1 METLS
6 STLTKLNLGSQ
17 SIGGKAFD
25 ELISAE
31 ENGTYKNRAP
41 KRKARP
47 SAADLRRDLE
57 DEFLTPS
64 PRFSSEW
71 LNRLQRRW
79 DVSTDYTDLF
89 EIADTQ
95 TRTVVRFDREGLE
108 GRVTGYHEVT
118 VPANSANAK
127 NSTSLLRRPAGR
139 ADFVRGAA
147 GFFPFAP
154 GGLDG
159 VEAIAEMETEVQTA
173 GPPGSAGKQAGLDR
187 IINFGSEGGL
197 LEVAPGFTRG
207 LKFEE
212 AKSKEAADDDE
223 EVEQTLQEEESSIN
237 SDQDETA
244 SDVGGVKIE
253 DEESASEDDDEEE
266 DDIDALLPV
275 EFPSLEPRAPLLS
288 AFQKKGGKE
297 WAHVV
302 DVNKEI
308 SNFHELVPDMA
319 REWPF
324 ELDTFQKEAVYHL
337 ENGDSV
343 FVAAHT
349 SAGKT
354 VVAEYAIALA
364 AKHMTKAIYTSPIK
378 ALSNQKFRDFKDT
391 FDDVGI
397 LTGDVQIN
405 PEASCLIMT
414 TEILRSMLYRGADLI
429 RDVEFVIFDEVHYV
443 NDLER
448 GVVWEEVIIM
458 LPEHVTLIL
467 LSATV
472 PNTQEFASWVG
483 RTKKK
488 DIYVI
493 STAKRPV
500 PLEHYL
506 WAGKDKFKI
515 VDSNK
520 RFLES
525 GWKQADDIISG
536 KDKIKAQK
544 AAEAQAQSQ
553 ASRGGSQGRG
563 RGQAPA
569 RGGPRGGG
577 GGQRGGGQRGRGQPA
592 NRGTGNIARTGR
604 GGGRTTAAQD
614 KTVWVQV
621 VQHLRKEN
629 LLPACIFV
637 FSKKRCEQ
645 NADSLSN
652 QDFCNASEKSL
663 IHMTIEKSLT
673 RLKQEDRTLPQILR
687 LRELLGRGIAVHHG
701 GLLPIMKEIVEILFA
716 KTLVKVLFATE
727 TFAMGLNLP
736 TRTVVFSGFRKH
748 DGKGFRDL
756 LPGEYTQ
763 MAGRAGRRGLD
774 NVGYVIVVNSG
785 KDEAPPA
792 GALRKMILGDPTKL
806 RSQFRLTYN
815 MILNLL
821 RVEALKIEEMIKRS
835 FSENATQALL
845 PEHEKQVQI
854 SEASL
859 EKIKREPCEICDV
872 DLAACHDASIEYGK
886 LTSELHLNLLSS
898 PVGKRLLMPKRLV
911 VYQKDG
917 YRTAGIIVREVGGG
931 PNPVI
936 QILEIGKLNSKRHPS
951 EILPFLPAFR
961 GFLNPLPTRAADM
974 TLKVFKIPIAD
985 IECVT
990 NTIVKLSGPTWY
1002 LNIKK
1007 EAIRFADK
1015 ELSKLCSSWTTSVWD
1030 ELDWARIKEL
1040 QLRDILDK
1048 RREQANTAQSC
1059 DCLKCPKFLKHF
1071 EMQRDEWQI
1080 KENISQLKQLMSDQN
1095 LQLLPDYEQRIQVL
1109 KDLGF
1114 VDEQSRVQL
1123 KGKVA
1128 CEIHSA
1134 DELVLTELILENVLA
1149 EYEPEEIVALLSA
1162 FVFQEK
1168 TENVPTLTP
1177 RLEKGKEEI
1186 IRISEK
1192 VNDVQIQHQVLQSTE
1207 DINDFAS
1214 QPRFGL
1220 AEVVYEWAKGM
1231 SFNRITDLTDV
1242 MEGTIMDVAALRN
1255 RIQSTLDANADIRR
1269 QAELDLKYAE
1279 TQPGFINALL
1289 DILQGEQV
1297 NAVQLSAGVYLKN
1310 RINRG
1315 WSPIEDSP
1323 LRAPIA
1329 EEEKPGFRERLIPAL
1344 VSTPPNVRAQLV
1356 PLLQKILQHDFPEQW
1371 PGFLDITMQLLGTN
1385 DAGSVYAGL
1394 QCLLAIC
1401 RVYRF
1406 KAGDKR
1412 EEFDKII
1419 EHSFPQLLSIG
1430 SRLVDEESV
1439 EAAEMLRIVVKSYKH
1454 AIYFEL
1460 SPHLQSHQAT
1470 VDWCTLF
1477 LRIIAKEPPANSM
1490 MESKEER
1497 ELAHWWKCKK
1507 WAYANLNRLFIRYGN
1522 PTTIPKSSNPD
1533 YSQFAKSF
1541 ITTFAPEILKG
1552 YLQEID
1558 KYVSKG
1564 QWLSNPAL
1572 SYTLI
1577 FFEECVKPKSMW
1589 DHLKPHM
1596 ENLIAH
1602 FVFPILCQSDEDIE
1616 LFETD
1621 PSEYLHR
1628 KLNYYEE
1635 VSAPDVAATN
1645 FLITLTKNRKK
1656 QTFSIL
1662 TFVNGI
1668 VSKYEAAPEDQKLPR
1683 EKEGAL
1689 RMIGSL
1695 ASVILGKKSPIA
1707 DQVEYF
1713 FVRHVFPEFRSPHGF
1728 LRARACDTLEKFE
1741 QLDFQDP
1748 NNLMIIYRNILESMT
1763 DSELPVR
1770 VEAALALQPLIRH
1783 DVIRTS
1789 MQQNIPQIMQQLLKL
1804 ANEVDVD
1811 ALANVMEDF
1820 VEVFSAELTPFAV
1833 ALSEQLRDTYM
1844 RIVGELLERNAA
1856 KGEEDTYGDFLDD
1869 KSITALGVLQT
1880 IGTLILTLEST
1891 PDVLLHLETVLM
1903 PVISITLENKL
1914 YDLYNEVFEI
1924 IDSCTFAS
1932 KSISPTMWQAF
1943 ELIHKTFKA
1952 GAELYLED
1960 MLPALDNYVAYGS
1973 QTLVQNPAYLAA
1985 IVGMVE
1991 DIFNDEKV
1999 GGVDRIC
2006 GCKLAETVMLN
2017 LRGYVD
2023 QYIPVFIEL
2032 AMRVIDAGE
2041 ARTKSYRLHLM
2052 EMVINAIYYNPVLSL
2067 QVLEAKGWT
2076 NKFFSAWFSSI
2087 DSFRRV
2093 HDKTLS
2099 IVAITSLLTLNP
2111 ADVPTSVQQG
2121 WPRLLQGVTRLFHT
2135 LPAAIQN
2142 RQEATKESDF
2152 QYEEEDEDDEG
2163 NDWEGE
2169 VEWTEGDDEAGP
2181 EGDIPDESAAYLD
2194 FLNKEAQKFGSFAG
2208 DDDDDELDEESL
2220 LETPLDKV
2228 EPYGLFKQVFMNLQ
2242 QQQPQLY
2249 ENLTNILNDEEK
2261 KIIESVFHEAD
2272 AKALAAANEEAAK
2285 AAALQANG
2293 NQ

>member
-1 METLS
+1 MEALT
-6 STLTKLNLGSQ
+6 STLADLKLESQ
-17 SIGGKAFD
+17 GLGGKTFD
-25 ELISAE
+25 ALIAEE
-31 ENGTYKNRAP
+31 ENGTYQNHAP
-41 KRKARP
+41 RRRVRP
-47 SAADLRRDLE
+47 SAEETKRDLE
-57 DEFLTPS
+57 NEFLTPS
-64 PRFSSEW
+64 SRFSPEW

-79 DVSTDYTDLF
+79 DVPVDYSDLF
-89 EIADTQ
+89 DIAGTQ
-95 TRTVVRFDREGLE
+95 TRTIVRFDREGLE

-159 VEAIAEMETEVQTA
+159 VEAIAEMEEVQA
-173 GPPGSAGKQAGLDR
+173 GGGSGAAGKQAGLDR

-197 LEVAPGFTRG
+197 LEVAPGFSRG
-207 LKFEE
+207 LKFDE
-212 AKSKEAADDDE
+212 AKSREAEEEDE
-223 EVEQTLQEEESSIN
+223 EVENTLQEEDKDIN
-237 SDQDETA
+237 PEQDEAT
-244 SDVGGVKIE
+244 SDAEGGVKIDEDESDE
-253 DEESASEDDDEEE
+253 DEEEE
-266 DDIDALLPV
+266 DIDSLLPV

-288 AFQKKGGKE
+288 TLQKKGGKE

-308 SNFHELVPDMA
+308 SNFHDLVPDMA

-378 ALSNQKFRDFKDT
+378 ALSNQKFRDFKNT

-520 RFLES
+520 RFLEN
-525 GWKQADDIISG
+525 GWKGADDIISG
-536 KDKIKAQK
+536 KDKVKAQK
-544 AAEAQAQSQ
+544 AADAQAQSQ
-553 ASRGGSQGRG
+553 ASSGGPQGRG
-563 RGQAPA
+563 RGQAPG
-569 RGGPRGGG
+569 RGGPRGGPQ
-577 GGQRGGGQRGRGQPA
+577 QRGGGQRGRGQPA

-687 LRELLGRGIAVHHG
+687 LRELLSRGIAVHHG

-748 DGKGFRDL
+748 DGKNFRDL

-774 NVGYVIVVNSG
+774 NVGYVIIVNSG

-872 DLAACHDASIEYGK
+872 DLAVCHDASIEYEK

-911 VYQKDG
+911 VYRKDG
-917 YRTAGIIVREVGGG
+917 FRTAGVIVREVGGG
-931 PNPVI
+931 ANPVV
-936 QILEIGKLNSKRHPS
+936 QILEIGKMSSKRHPS

-961 GFLNPLPTRAADM
+961 SFLAPLPTRAADM
-974 TLKVFKIPIAD
+974 TLKVSKIPITD

-990 NTIVKLSGPTWY
+990 NTIVKLNGPPWY

-1007 EAIRFADK
+1007 EAIKFADK
-1015 ELSKLCSSWTTSVWD
+1015 ELSKLCASWTTPAWD

-1048 RREQANTAQSC
+1048 RREQANIAQSS
-1059 DCLKCPKFLKHF
+1059 DSLKCPNFVKHF

-1149 EYEPEEIVALLSA
+1149 EYEPDEIVALLSA

-1177 RLEKGKEEI
+1177 RLEKGKEAI
-1186 IRISEK
+1186 VRISEK
-1192 VNDVQIQHQVLQSTE
+1192 VNDVQIQHQVIQSTE

-1242 MEGTIMDVAALRN
+1242 MEGTIC
-1255 RIQSTLDANADIRR
+1255 TLDANSDIRR

-1323 LRAPIA
+1323 LRAPIS

-1344 VSTPPNVRAQLV
+1344 ASTPPNVRAQLV

-1385 DAGSVYAGL
+1385 EAGSVYAGL

-1406 KAGDKR
+1406 KGGDKR

-1430 SRLVDEESV
+1430 SKLVDEEST

-1460 SPHLQSHQAT
+1460 SPHLQTHQAT

-1477 LRIIAKEPPANSM
+1477 LRIIAKQPPANAM

-1522 PTTIPKSSNPD
+1522 PTTMSKSSNPD
-1533 YSQFAKSF
+1533 YTPFAKSF

-1577 FFEECVKPKSMW
+1577 FFEECVKPKTMW

-1662 TFVNGI
+1662 TFVNGV
-1668 VSKYEAAPEDQKLPR
+1668 VSKYEAAPDDQKLPR

-1856 KGEEDTYGDFLDD
+1856 KGDEDTYGDFLDD

-1985 IVGMVE
+1985 IVGMVQ
-1991 DIFNDEKV
+1991 DIFSDEKV

-2087 DSFRRV
+2087 DGFRRV

-2135 LPAAIQN
+2135 LPAAIKN
-2142 RQEATKESDF
+2142 RQEATRESDF

-2163 NDWEGE
+2163 NDWEGGE

-2220 LETPLDKV
+2220 LETPLDKL
-2228 EPYGLFKQVFMNLQ
+2228 EPYGIFKQVFLNLQ
-2242 QQQPQLY
+2242 QEQPQLY
-2249 ENLTNILNDEEK
+2249 DNLTNILNDEEK

-2272 AKALAAANEEAAK
+2272 AKALAAANDEAAK
-2285 AAALQANG
+2285 AAALANG
-2293 NQ
+2293 GAQ